1 MKDSDFR
8 AFVGV
13 VQDHFDDLCW
23 GGYISISIWDMIWS
37 TA

>member
-1 MKDSDFR
+1 MKDSGFR